1 MKESKE
7 NDPPLPT
14 SLSLT
19 VEMGEFVKDLFKLLT
34 FVFIYILR
42 YLFFKKSSEEV
53 RSFLHLFGEDLCFS
67 FGKSLVIV
75 LGITSFFVSGI
86 GAGNFFFSS
95 FGSFVLINLYLI
107 FFRFNV
113 YLRWLAFVVF
123 FIFFFLEAFNLNFN
137 RDREARLE
145 PE

>member
-1 MKESKE
+1 MKESKK
-7 NDPPLPT
+7 NGPSLPT

-42 YLFFKKSSEEV
+42 YLFFKKSSEDV

-75 LGITSFFVSGI
+75 LVITSFFTSGI